1 MDSIKE
7 LFQDNLRDSHWL
19 GEIVNNE
26 DPSNQGRCRVRV
38 FGKFDLI
45 PDEDLPWALCGSNDS
60 HGQFAVPAVGD
71 IVSVRFDNGNL
82 YTPVYFFQAKA
93 RQEVLDMVSAN
104 GAMGVVSLF
113 YDPSRMQLYWNS
125 SEGVKLIGSAG
136 EGLFQAAD
144 LLHLVGMG
152 GGSEE
157 PAVLGD
163 KNEDALNEI
172 KNTLQKLAVDLTNL
186 STNMAAL
193 ATAGVAAAA
202 LPILSAAPLATPLAT
217 AATAATTAAANLTSS
232 IPVIAAK
239 IPPTKSTKV
248 KVN

>member
-26 DPSNQGRCRVRV
+26 DPSNQGRCRIRV

-93 RQEVLDMVSAN
+93 RQEVSDMVSAN

-163 KNEDALNEI
+163 KNEEALNEI
-172 KNTLQKLAVDLTNL
+172 MNTLQTLASDLTGLTQSIGSLAV
-186 STNMAAL
+186 
-193 ATAGVAAAA
+193 AGSFAAA
-202 LPILSAAPLATPLAT
+202 LPVLSAAPLAPPLQSVALSAGIAST
-217 AATAATTAAANLTSS
+217 NLASA
-232 IPVIAAK
+232 IPAIAAK